1 MGRLPRFIIFLPFQ
15 ILTIPIDAE
24 PGDLPH
30 IQSAGGARSPYG
42 LPTRRDDNNDELDQI
57 WIWSA
62 GIQVNY
68 LGKKRR
74 RVGSGHHDER
84 NDYDSGFRRSKVQE
98 SRKIL

>member
-1 MGRLPRFIIFLPFQ
+1 MGGLPRFIIFLPFQ

-30 IQSAGGARSPYG
+30 IQSAGGAPSPYV

-62 GIQVNY
+62 GIQVSY
-68 LGKKRR
+68 RVTQQVADLGW
-74 RVGSGHHDER
+74 VDLDLGCST
-84 NDYDSGFRRSKVQE
+84 
-98 SRKIL
+98 ILLGQ